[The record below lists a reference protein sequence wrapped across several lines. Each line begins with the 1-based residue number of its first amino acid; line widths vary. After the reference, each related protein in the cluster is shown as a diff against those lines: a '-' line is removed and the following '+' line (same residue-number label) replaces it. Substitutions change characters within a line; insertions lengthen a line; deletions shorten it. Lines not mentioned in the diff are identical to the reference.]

1 MSAVLGDDAQ
11 DVCSLLLVGG
21 SDHSESKSGKNAR
34 QSCQLV

>member
-21 SDHSESKSGKNAR
+21 SDHSESKSAGMHG
-34 QSCQLV
+34 SLVS